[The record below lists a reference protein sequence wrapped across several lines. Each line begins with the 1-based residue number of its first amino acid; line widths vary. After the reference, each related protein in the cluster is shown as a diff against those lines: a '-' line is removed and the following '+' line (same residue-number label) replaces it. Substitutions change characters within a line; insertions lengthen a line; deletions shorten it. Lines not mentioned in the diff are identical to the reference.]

1 MYGLAFEIFEAWIV
15 DDYGL
20 DAWRSVKKKARCE
33 VADRAFLTNA
43 VYDFKLLVKL
53 IKASSLYLDKATDK
67 ILRNFGN
74 YTVSYLFNSEYGSI
88 LRSNGFTLK
97 QWLSNINTTFDH
109 FQRSFPEG
117 DGSSPPVFWCEDY
130 KQENGAILLH
140 HFNPRGNA
148 FVPLVVGVV
157 EELAT
162 LQFELDIKM
171 EILALQNSGDSE
183 YTTWMI
189 KAADPK
195 DSWKITP
202 SVPSQAGRGM
212 DRRLTDVAQVEM
224 MADVTCPF
232 TDDPTGELLPA
243 TPGLTDVGN
252 QRALSVNRLKN
263 VFPFHVIVDRD
274 FSIIQVGNKLPQIL
288 RTDRAHF
295 HGVHIKD
302 IFKITLPDMAF
313 DWDWRVLIRFWD
325 QTFFLEPILD
335 AVKTMQNAKIHFK
348 ASLLTLSTQLVMI
361 SLRPN
366 VKDIEHLQHTG
377 LTLSELSDVTSE
389 RDAVF
394 LGEYVSREAGKTHA
408 LDKLSKDLKAE
419 QKLSETLLYN
429 MLPKNVADDLRK
441 GKTVEPRYFGNVTL
455 FFSDIEGFTTLCDQ
469 IQPWDVIDMMNQL
482 YSVMDFLVDRFKLYK
497 VETVGDAYVCASG
510 LPEADEF
517 HAEKIANFALAVVEC
532 SKHVKSPLTGEPIKL
547 RIGIHTGHCTAGV
560 VGTLTPHYCLFGD
573 MVNFTA
579 RHETS
584 GAAGRIHCSNDLYEL
599 LKSRAPAGAQ
609 QYRFKPRGLVDMKG
623 KGEHLTHWLE
633 KGNEN
638 NHYANPGSLLTL
650 SNKVRKRISSKKWK
664 MRKYFQEQTST
675 YDESINPRNSND
687 TDGSGL
693 SAVGSVASGGASVSA
708 SVNSRLSFVENA
720 AQRSASSL
728 NMDVQH
734 DAMLEL
740 SDQMPKHGQEWRD
753 LRYDSMMTPEELVDQ
768 IFEILFSTLKKCID
782 KGGRRLKVIE
792 DQLRAYV
799 ESIVGL
805 YNTESIYHT
814 LSCAAEV
821 MLRAAFLMERRSEVR
836 KKEPW
841 DVFMMV
847 FAIFVRDIHHSE
859 VSDEQLENE
868 NHYYISHYKG
878 KGAYQQRRSLDAA
891 LEILEDDFLQ
901 LYDEIFLGC
910 PTFRRGVK
918 KLAVVSAEIAVESKF
933 NDMLERFDSNKEK
946 PNARVRSHGE
956 SEVVLEMI
964 IAFATM
970 GHYCQSHDLFLHWN
984 HLDLMAQ
991 LACFENDRRAEDPRK
1006 DWHRRQCLVFQTIVE
1021 PMVSRMETLLPQN
1034 TWLRLAFTNNLAL
1047 WRRDGREEISSSL
1060 IPQAKVKAQ
1069 PWAYNSDLVSSNLNI
1084 LESLM
1089 IEIAGNRAEEGT
1101 VGDIDW
1107 ESMKKTRTPY
1117 EEMRLS
1123 LDVNKG
1129 YNSVENDDT
1138 YSDDLIPTRAL
1149 EELRDFVLAVANAH
1163 GRNEFHNFHH
1173 ASHVAHIAHLL
1184 VQSLQKHSDEEHPV
1198 AFDPLVRFT
1207 VVLSALVH
1215 NIGHT
1220 GVPNDRLKVE
1230 NPGLA
1235 EKYNNKSISEQN
1247 AIDTTW
1253 NIFMAN
1259 EHQNLREFLFGS
1271 SVAECKRLR
1280 ELMVN
1285 GVMATDL
1292 SDPVLKALRKRRWT
1306 KASTDPNTKATLVM
1320 EHILQASSVG
1330 HHFQEWGIFLE
1341 WNEKKFLEDYLAFLE
1356 GRTNKDPSDSWHASQ
1371 LKFFDDVVLPLSE
1384 RGTETD
1390 CWHILGDQL
1399 FQQATM
1405 NRHKW
1410 ELEGEEFCRSMIEK
1424 TKSKFSKTSD
1434 ATATTAAESML
1445 TSTIVEQIESLSK
1458 VIKRYE
1464 RKVETACGNLITVA
1478 YKDSPDIAASGLRKQ
1493 SWSEIRRHFRQQ
1505 GWYRVHSPSLDDDE
1519 LSGLTDESGNKMG
1532 SRQSVDAVYNC

>member
-15 DDYGL
+15 DDYGS
-20 DAWRSVKKKARCE
+20 DAWRSTKKKARCE
-33 VADRAFLTNA
+33 VEAFLTRA
-43 VYDFKLLVKL
+43 TYDFKLLVKL
-53 IKASSLYLDKATDK
+53 IKAASLYLDKATDK
-67 ILRNFGN
+67 ILRSFGN
-74 YTVSYLFNSEYGSI
+74 YTVSYLFNSVYGSI
-88 LRSNGFTLK
+88 LRNNGATLK
-97 QWLSNINTTFDH
+97 QWLSNINATFDH
-109 FQRSFPEG
+109 FQRSFPKG

-130 KQENGAILLH
+130 KEEKGAILLH
-140 HFNPRGNA
+140 YYNPRGNA
-148 FVPLVVGVV
+148 FVPFVVGVV

-162 LQFELDIKM
+162 LHFELDIKM
-171 EILALQNSGDSE
+171 EILGLQNSGDAQYS
-183 YTTWMI
+183 TWMI

-195 DSWKITP
+195 DSWKVTP
-202 SVPSQAGRGM
+202 SAPNRRGGM
-212 DRRLTDVAQVEM
+212 TRKLSFAQLDEM
-224 MADVTCPF
+224 PDEPCPF
-232 TDDPTGELLPA
+232 TADTQVVPANNTGSEE
-243 TPGLTDVGN
+243 
-252 QRALSVNRLKN
+252 ALSVKRLKH
-263 VFPFHVIVDRD
+263 VFPFHVVVNRD
-274 FSIIQVGNKLPQIL
+274 FCITQVGYKLPQVL
-288 RTDRAHF
+288 RTDQADIC
-295 HGVHIKD
+295 GKHIKD
-302 IFKITLPDMAF
+302 VFKVILPEMAF
-313 DWDWRVLIRFWD
+313 DWEWSSMNRFWD
-325 QTFFLEPILD
+325 QSFFLEPIVD
-335 AVKTMQNAKIHFK
+335 AVKTSQNAKIDFK
-348 ASLLTLSTQLVMI
+348 ASLLTLSSQLVMI

-366 VKDIEHLQHTG
+366 VRDIESLQETG

-429 MLPKNVADDLRK
+429 MLPKNVADDLRQ

-517 HAEKIANFALAVVEC
+517 HGEKIANFALAVVEC

-599 LKSRAPAGAQ
+599 LRSRSPAGAQ
-609 QYRFKPRGLVDMKG
+609 QYRFKARGLVDMKG

-633 KGNEN
+633 KGTEN
-638 NHYANPGSLLTL
+638 NHFANPGSLLTL
-650 SNKVRKRISSKKWK
+650 SNKVRKRISAKKWK
-664 MRKYFQEQTST
+664 MRKYFQEQAANF
-675 YDESINPRNSND
+675 DESNRASSASVSV
-687 TDGSGL
+687 GSGL
-693 SAVGSVASGGASVSA
+693 SVVSSVASGAASVD
-708 SVNSRLSFVENA
+708 SRTSFVETAVRKNS
-720 AQRSASSL
+720 QVDGQEETIIDFGDHL
-728 NMDVQH
+728 
-734 DAMLEL
+734 
-740 SDQMPKHGQEWRD
+740 PKHAQEWRE
-753 LRYDSMMTPEELVDQ
+753 LRYDSMVSQEELVDHV
-768 IFEILFSTLKKCID
+768 FEILFSTLKKCID

-799 ESIVGL
+799 YSIVGL
-805 YNTESIYHT
+805 YNPDSIYHT
-814 LSCAAEV
+814 LRYSAEV
-821 MLRAAFLMERRSEVR
+821 MLRAAFLMERRAEVR
-836 KKEPW
+836 KKDPW
-841 DVFMMV
+841 DVFMIV
-847 FAIFVRDIHHSE
+847 FAIFVRDIHHNE
-859 VSDEQLENE
+859 ISDEQLEQE
-868 NHYYISHYKG
+868 NHYYVSHYKG
-878 KGAYQQRRSLDAA
+878 KGAYHQRRSLDSA
-891 LEILEDDFLQ
+891 LEILEDDFVQ

-918 KLAVVSAEIAVESKF
+918 KLAVVSVAVEVESKF
-933 NDMLERFDSNKEK
+933 KVMLERFDSNKEK
-946 PNARVRSHGE
+946 PNVRVRSTHGE
-956 SEVVLEMI
+956 SDPVLEMI
-964 IAFATM
+964 VAFATV

-984 HLDLMAQ
+984 HLQLMAQ
-991 LACFENDRRAEDPRK
+991 LHCFEHDRKLADPRK
-1006 DWHRRQCLVFQTIVE
+1006 DWHREQCMVFQNTIE
-1021 PMVSRMETLLPQN
+1021 PLVGRMETLLPQN
-1034 TWLRLAFTNNLAL
+1034 TWLRFTCTNNLAL
-1047 WRRDGREEISSSL
+1047 WMRDGREEISSSL

-1089 IEIAGNRAEEGT
+1089 LDIAANRAEDGT
-1101 VGDIDW
+1101 VGEVDW
-1107 ESMKKTRTPY
+1107 DSMKKTRTPY

-1123 LDVNKG
+1123 LEVNKG
-1129 YNSVENDDT
+1129 GNEQQSEE
-1138 YSDDLIPTRAL
+1138 SGADDLVPTRVL
-1149 EELRDFVLAVANAH
+1149 EELRDFVLSVANSH
-1163 GRNEFHNFHH
+1163 GRNEFRNFHH

-1198 AFDPLVRFT
+1198 AFDPLVRFAI
-1207 VVLSALVH
+1207 VLSALVH
-1215 NIGHT
+1215 DIGHT
-1220 GVPNDRLKVE
+1220 GVSNARLKVE
-1230 NPGLA
+1230 NPQLA
-1235 EKYNNKSISEQN
+1235 EKYSNKSISEQN
-1247 AIDTTW
+1247 AVDTAW
-1253 NIFMAN
+1253 NIFMAD

-1306 KASTDPNTKATLVM
+1306 KASSDANTKSTLIM
-1320 EHILQASSVG
+1320 EHILQVSSVG
-1330 HHFQEWGIFLE
+1330 HHFQEWGIFLD
-1341 WNEKKFLEDYLAFLE
+1341 WNEREFLEDFLAFLE
-1356 GRTNKDPSDSWHASQ
+1356 GRISEDPSDGWHAKQ
-1371 LKFFDDVVLPLSE
+1371 LKKFDDIVLPMSE
-1384 RGTETD
+1384 RGAETD
-1390 CWHILGDQL
+1390 CWHMLGDQL

-1405 NRHKW
+1405 NRLKW
-1410 ELEGEEFCRSMIEK
+1410 ELEGEEFCRAMAEK
-1424 TKSKFSKTSD
+1424 TKSKFSKPSD

-1493 SWSEIRRHFRQQ
+1493 SWADIRRHFRQQ
-1505 GWYRVHSPSLDDDE
+1505 GWYRVHSPSLEDDE
-1519 LSGLTDESGNKMG
+1519 LSGLTDESGNKMA
-1532 SRQSVDAVYNC
+1532 RRHSVDVVFNC

>member
-1 MYGLAFEIFEAWIV
+1 MYGLAFEIFEAWII
-15 DDYGL
+15 DDYGV
-20 DAWRSVKKKARCE
+20 DAWRSIKKKARCQVE
-33 VADRAFLTNA
+33 DKAFVTSA

-53 IKASSLYLDKATDK
+53 IKAASLYLDKATDK
-67 ILRNFGN
+67 ILRSLGN

-88 LRSNGFTLK
+88 LRTNGFTLK
-97 QWLSNINTTFDH
+97 QWLSNINATFDH
-109 FQRSFPEG
+109 FQRSFPKG

-130 KQENGAILLH
+130 KEEKGAILLH
-140 HFNPRGNA
+140 YHNSRGNA
-148 FVPLVVGVV
+148 FVPYVVGVV

-162 LQFELDIKM
+162 LHFELDIKM
-171 EILALQNSGDSE
+171 EILSLQNSGDSQ

-195 DSWKITP
+195 FSWKVTP
-202 SVPSQAGRGM
+202 SAPNRRGGM
-212 DRRLTDVAQVEM
+212 TRRLSFTEIAMPDEP
-224 MADVTCPF
+224 CPF
-232 TDDPTGELLPA
+232 TDASGTVQPGTQEVTGGE
-243 TPGLTDVGN
+243 
-252 QRALSVNRLKN
+252 ALSVKRLKH
-263 VFPFHVIVDRD
+263 VFPFHVVVDRD
-274 FSIIQVGNKLPQIL
+274 FCITQVGHKLPQIL
-288 RTDRAHF
+288 RTDQADLC
-295 HGVHIKD
+295 GVHIKD
-302 IFKITLPDMAF
+302 VFKVILPAMAF
-313 DWDWRVLIRFWD
+313 DWEWSSMNRFWD
-325 QTFFLEPILD
+325 QSFFLEPIID
-335 AVKTMQNAKIHFK
+335 AVKTTQNAKVNFK
-348 ASLLTLSTQLVMI
+348 AALLTLSQQLVMI

-366 VKDIEHLQHTG
+366 VRDMEHLQNTG
-377 LTLSELSDVTSE
+377 LTLSELSNVTSE

-394 LGEYVSREAGKTHA
+394 LGEYISREAGKTHA

-429 MLPKNVADDLRK
+429 MLPKNVADDLRQ

-584 GAAGRIHCSNDLYEL
+584 GSAGRIHCSNDLYEL
-599 LKSRAPAGAQ
+599 LRSRSPAGAQ
-609 QYRFKPRGLVDMKG
+609 QYRFKARGLVDMKG

-633 KGNEN
+633 KGTEN

-650 SNKVRKRISSKKWK
+650 SNKVRKRISAKKWK
-664 MRKYFQEQTST
+664 MRKYFQEQAQAAHF
-675 YDESINPRNSND
+675 DESLRVSNASV
-687 TDGSGL
+687 GSGV
-693 SAVGSVASGGASVSA
+693 SVVSSVASASGAGSVD
-708 SVNSRLSFVENA
+708 SRLSFIDA
-720 AQRSASSL
+720 AARRSSSQL
-728 NMDVQH
+728 PMFDAQDDSIMDFG
-734 DAMLEL
+734 
-740 SDQMPKHGQEWRD
+740 DQLPKHAQEWRD
-753 LRYDSMMTPEELVDQ
+753 LRFDSMMSQEELVDQ
-768 IFEILFSTLKKCID
+768 IFLILFSTLKKCID

-792 DQLRAYV
+792 DQLREYV
-799 ESIVGL
+799 YSIVGL
-805 YNTESIYHT
+805 YNTGSIYHT
-814 LSCAAEV
+814 LRCAAEV

-841 DVFMMV
+841 NVFMIV
-847 FAIFVRDIHHSE
+847 FAILVRDIHHNE
-859 VSDEQLENE
+859 ISDEQLESE
-868 NHYYISHYKG
+868 NHYYVSHYKG
-878 KGAYQQRRSLDAA
+878 KGAYHQRRSLDSA
-891 LEILEDDFLQ
+891 LEILEDDFQQ

-918 KLAVVSAEIAVESKF
+918 KLVLASAEIESESKLKA
-933 NDMLERFDSNKEK
+933 MLERFDAHKEK
-946 PNARVRSHGE
+946 PGVRVRSTHGE
-956 SEVVLEMI
+956 SDTVLEMI
-964 IAFATM
+964 VAFATM

-984 HLDLMAQ
+984 HLQLMAQ
-991 LACFENDRRAEDPRK
+991 LHCFENDRKSADPRK
-1006 DWHRRQCLVFQTIVE
+1006 DWHREQCIVLQHTIE
-1021 PMVSRMETLLPQN
+1021 PLVSRMETLLPQN
-1034 TWLRLAFTNNLAL
+1034 TWLRFACTNNLAL

-1089 IEIAGNRAEEGT
+1089 IEIAASRGEDGT
-1101 VGDIDW
+1101 VGEVDW

-1123 LDVNKG
+1123 LEVNKG
-1129 YNSVENDDT
+1129 SNGQQTDEAM
-1138 YSDDLIPTRAL
+1138 SDDLIPTRVL
-1149 EELRDFVLAVANAH
+1149 EELRDFVLSVANGH
-1163 GRNEFHNFHH
+1163 GRNEFHSFHH

-1198 AFDPLVRFT
+1198 AFDPLVRFA

-1215 NIGHT
+1215 DIGHT
-1220 GVPNDRLKVE
+1220 GVPNSRVKVE
-1230 NPGLA
+1230 NPKLA
-1235 EKYNNKSISEQN
+1235 EKYSSKSISEQN
-1247 AIDTTW
+1247 AVDTTW
-1253 NIFMAN
+1253 NIFMAD

-1306 KASTDPNTKATLVM
+1306 KASSDANTKSTLVM
-1320 EHILQASSVG
+1320 EHILQVSSIG

-1341 WNEKKFLEDYLAFLE
+1341 WNEREFLEDYLAFLE
-1356 GRTNKDPSDSWHASQ
+1356 GRSSKDPSDSWHANQ
-1371 LKFFDDVVLPLSE
+1371 LKMFDDVVLPMSE
-1384 RGTETD
+1384 RGAETD

-1405 NRHKW
+1405 NRLKW
-1410 ELEGEEFCRSMIEK
+1410 ELEGDEFCRAMIEK
-1424 TKSKFSKTSD
+1424 TKAKFSKSSD

-1493 SWSEIRRHFRQQ
+1493 TWSEIRRHFRQQ

-1519 LSGLTDESGNKMG
+1519 LSGLTDESGNKM
-1532 SRQSVDAVYNC
+1532 SQSVFNC